1 MFSLI
6 TDNELTVR
14 MLELQT
20 DINDGI
26 PNAAYDPMAMGVVY
40 STAKELEDGEDR
52 TFDNPL
58 YHPASTTYTYP
69 SAAANGGQNGSDTLS
84 SSGLY
89 STIDN
94 RSPRRS
100 WAPRPPGK

>member
-1 MFSLI
+1 
-6 TDNELTVR
+6 

-20 DINDGI
+20 SINDGI
-26 PNAAYDPMAMGVVY
+26 PNASYDPMAMGVVY
-40 STAKELEDGEDR
+40 STSKEREDEEDR

-58 YHPASTTYTYP
+58 YHPASVGTYTYL
-69 SAAANGGQNGSDTLS
+69 SADANLSNGGENDGDSLS

-100 WAPRPPGK
+100 WAPRPPK